1 MSDSPTSPTTP
12 AAPTGKPG
20 KPSAG
25 RVAGMWAKEIAIVV
39 VGALIASTLLR
50 LFVALGG
57 GRDKIS
63 VNVKAELAHNIRH
76 GDRALLSVQG
86 HWDMPDGDYPVR
98 VLSAARKAADPDWVS
113 VSLI

>member
-12 AAPTGKPG
+12 SAPTGKPG

-50 LFVALGG
+50 LFVAQMFVIPSGSMENG
-57 GRDKIS
+57 GR
-63 VNVKAELAHNIRH
+63 RH
-76 GDRALLSVQG
+76 SRSTTK
-86 HWDMPDGDYPVR
+86 
-98 VLSAARKAADPDWVS
+98 RKSPSRMAFWATT
-113 VSLI
+113 